1 MLKLHQIKVR
11 MEQRDILNIDTLN
24 LSAHQITVIL
34 GHNGSGKSTL
44 MKLLARQLRP
54 SSGKILVEGQNI
66 NRYRQKDLA
75 RLVAYLPQN
84 LPNAAGLSVRDL
96 VRLGRFPWRGS
107 FGRWQPKDHIIIDKA
122 LADTDITRFSEH
134 LVDDMSGG
142 ERQRAWI
149 AMLLAQ
155 QSPLLLLDE
164 PTSALD
170 PAHQYELM
178 QLLQQLNRDQ
188 QRGVIVILHDI
199 NLALR
204 YAHRILALKQGQI
217 IFDGTPEL
225 LLNTEK
231 LHELYGMEMQIIE
244 HPNLSTP
251 LVAMS

>member
-1 MLKLHQIKVR
+1 MLKLKNIRVQR
-11 MEQRDILNIDTLN
+11 EQRDILS
-24 LSAHQITVIL
+24 LSALDIQFDQLTVVL

-44 MKLLARQLRP
+44 LSLLARQISP
-54 SSGKILVEGQNI
+54 DAGTITFEGRNLSDYTPKQ
-66 NRYRQKDLA
+66 LA
-75 RLVAYLPQN
+75 RKIAYLPQN
-84 LPNAAGLSVRDL
+84 LPSVAGLTVAEL

-107 FGRWQPKDHIIIDKA
+107 FGRWRPDDQIIIDQAITETQLVEFSQHQVDA
-122 LADTDITRFSEH
+122 L
-134 LVDDMSGG
+134 SGG

-178 QLLQQLNRDQ
+178 RLLQQLNREQ
-188 QRGVIVILHDI
+188 QRGIVVILHDI

-204 YAHRILALKQGQI
+204 YAQRIIALKQGQL
-217 IFDGTPEL
+217 IFDGKPEQLLTPQH
-225 LLNTEK
+225 
-231 LHELYGMEMQIIE
+231 LHRLYGVDMQIIE
-244 HPNLSTP
+244 HPTLPIP